1 MSNQLERLRILAGN
15 LKADV
20 ENKINGFERKTKIIT
35 VASGKGGVG
44 KTNFTL
50 NLGIALGEFGKKVLI
65 LDADLGLA
73 NIDVLLGAAPKYNL
87 SHVISG
93 KRGIKDIIIKGPN
106 DIDIIP
112 GGSGVFELAQLHEEE
127 LNKFLSQLSQLDN
140 EYDFLLI
147 DTGAGLNKSVLSF
160 SLAAD
165 EVFIITIPEP
175 TSLTDAYGLIKTI
188 NKHRYVG
195 KIKLIVNRVTSKEE
209 GELTGKKIKI
219 VVERFLD
226 NCDLQVLGFIN
237 DDRMVIESVKKQEP
251 FLTSYPN
258 SMAASDVYSIAAT
271 ILDINYE
278 KKINKGLKDYFSR
291 ISSLLRGG
299 N

>member
-1 MSNQLERLRILAGN
+1 MSNQLDRLRILAEN
-15 LKADV
+15 LKTDV
-20 ENKINGFERKTKIIT
+20 ENKIKGLEKKTKIIT
-35 VASGKGGVG
+35 IASGKGGVG
-44 KTNFTL
+44 KTNISL

-93 KRGIKDIIIKGPN
+93 KRTIKDIIIKGPN

-112 GGSGVFELAQLHEEE
+112 GGSGVFELAQLPEEE
-127 LNKFLSQLSQLDN
+127 LNNFLTQLSQIDN

-147 DTGAGLNKSVLSF
+147 DTGAGLSKSVLSF

-165 EVFIITIPEP
+165 EVFVITIPEP

-188 NKHRYVG
+188 NRNRYMG
-195 KIKLIVNRVTSKEE
+195 KIKLIVNRVVSKEE
-209 GELTGKKIKI
+209 GELTGKKIRI
-219 VVERFLD
+219 VVDRFLE
-226 NCDLQVLGFIN
+226 NCDLDVLGFIH
-237 DDRMVIESVKKQEP
+237 DDKMVINAVKRQEP
-251 FLTSYPN
+251 FLISAPN
-258 SMAASDVYSIAAT
+258 SQAAADVYHIAAD

-291 ISSLLRGG
+291 ISSLLRG
-299 N
+299 

>member
-1 MSNQLERLRILAGN
+1 MSNQLDRLRILAEN
-15 LKADV
+15 LKKDV
-20 ENKINGFERKTKIIT
+20 ENKIKGLEKKTKVIT
-35 VASGKGGVG
+35 IASGKGGVG

-93 KRGIKDIIIKGPN
+93 KRTIKEIIIKGPN

-112 GGSGVFELAQLHEEE
+112 GGSGVFELAQIPEED
-127 LNKFLSQLSQLDN
+127 LNHFLTQLAQIDN

-147 DTGAGLNKSVLSF
+147 DTGAGLSKAVLSF

-188 NKHRYVG
+188 NKNRYMG
-195 KIKLIVNRVTSKEE
+195 KIKLIVNRVISKEE
-209 GELTGKKIKI
+209 GELTGKKIRI
-219 VVERFLD
+219 VVDRFLE
-226 NCDLQVLGFIN
+226 NCDLAVLGFVH
-237 DDRMVIESVKKQEP
+237 DDKMVIEAVKKQEP
-251 FLTSYPN
+251 FLISASN
-258 SMAASDVYSIAAT
+258 SQAASDVYHIAAD
-271 ILDINYE
+271 ILDISYE

-291 ISSLLRGG
+291 ISSFLRG
-299 N
+299 